1 MRYTVHG
8 RSQSII
14 TAALAILLAV
24 GVQVSAASRAHAGEQ
39 AGLASPRSGHAANRE
54 SYFVEA
60 MRPPEIRSRR

>member
-39 AGLASPRSGHAANRE
+39 AAARQAP
-54 SYFVEA
+54 VG
-60 MRPPEIRSRR
+60 SRG